1 MSNATDSTYSTQPVG
16 DTGQGNSSAA
26 LLEQAYQFPVSGAT
40 GGDSSM
46 YANQSFAPPNTAE
59 SLPPLSIDSETG
71 TDQNGIVGQSA
82 GMPLDTSAALP
93 PGDLNGAQSGA
104 NPWDTYVMNPAAE
117 LGDTTGAQPVDASG
131 ALPSDASGALPS
143 DASGALPEVPSPEQV
158 IPQLEQQLQAQFE
171 EVVQLGTSG
180 DLNQPETQAQL
191 HTALNSLLET
201 AVNLGAAKEMAES
214 GAALP
219 TAGEAQP
226 VDASAQ
232 AGYEAGRQAGAE
244 AMPVDPT
251 MQAGAEAM
259 PVDPTMQAGAEAMPV
274 DPTMQ
279 AGAEAMPVDP
289 TMQAGAEAEAM
300 PAEAMPAEAMPAEAM
315 PAEAMPAEAMPAE
328 AMPAEA
334 MPAEAM
340 PAEALPTEG
349 MAPAEVPYAAG
360 QTDAAPLEVN
370 PYEPQ
375 VPPVSPES
383 FATYDPAQVAVPG
396 QGLPMGTQPAVGTQ
410 QTPVDLN
417 LMHDQLQS
425 QVEQLLT
432 IATQVQPNTGNPAD
446 AANSGTVDNFKTA
459 LLNAVKTAHDIGAQG
474 MAQQASA
481 G

>member
-26 LLEQAYQFPVSGAT
+26 LLEQAYQFPVSGAA
-40 GGDSSM
+40 GGDSSL
-46 YANQSFAPPNTAE
+46 YANQSFAPPSTAD

-82 GMPLDTSAALP
+82 GMPLDASAALP
-93 PGDLNGAQSGA
+93 PGELNGSQTGA
-104 NPWDTYVMNPAAE
+104 NPWDTYTMNPVAE

-131 ALPSDASGALPS
+131 ALPSDASGAV
-143 DASGALPEVPSPEQV
+143 PEVPSTEQV

-251 MQAGAEAM
+251 LQAGAEAM

-279 AGAEAMPVDP
+279 AG
-289 TMQAGAEAEAM
+289 AEAM

-340 PAEALPTEG
+340 PAGALPTEG

-383 FATYDPAQVAVPG
+383 FATYDPAQVAEPG
-396 QGLPMGTQPAVGTQ
+396 QGLPMGTQPAMGTQ
-410 QTPVDLN
+410 QAPVDLN

-432 IATQVQPNTGNPAD
+432 IATQVQPSTGNPAD